1 MSITKFCW
9 LPYEF
14 ILGLA
19 SSSTP
24 VTNIN
29 FHINRKMCV
38 IWLQEWV
45 IPTQRKKLSGTTQLN
60 MIHRGWPRLI
70 TVQHGVYRGT
80 LVYTNE
86 IFLDFIL
93 TRSSSKIEKLTFHGL
108 RHHFTALSQL
118 CFTIKAS
125 SLKIFDFYRFYKKT
139 LFLKCAYML
148 LFCSVRQVNV
158 LFRCSIDRV
167 CVQQTSLNRFYSVT
181 ILSPS
186 CCRPIVIL
194 NVS

>member
-1 MSITKFCW
+1 
-9 LPYEF
+9 
-14 ILGLA
+14 
-19 SSSTP
+19 
-24 VTNIN
+24 
-29 FHINRKMCV
+29 MCHMIARV
-38 IWLQEWV
+38 SYSNSK
-45 IPTQRKKLSGTTQLN
+45 KKLSGTTQLN

-148 LFCSVRQVNV
+148 LF
-158 LFRCSIDRV
+158 LFRSPGECSI
-167 CVQQTSLNRFYSVT
+167 QMFYW
-181 ILSPS
+181 S
-186 CCRPIVIL
+186 CLCST
-194 NVS
+194 N